1 MDKLVVFNNS
11 DLSRFLNIRPSESKF
26 GEHVNMLPP
35 VCNIYEYIEKL
46 DVNYVLIGIP
56 ENIGVLANFGK
67 QSTIHTWEATLKS
80 LLNIQKNE
88 FTNPENVL
96 ILGYLNFEK
105 ELKKINELDLSIDK
119 QLDKCRK
126 IVSKID
132 KEVSNLVYSIKKAG
146 KIPIIVGGGHNNSY
160 GNIKGSAL
168 ALNSPINVINLD
180 TLTNFKPEEGRHSGN
195 GFTYAYV
202 EGFLKNYYV
211 FGVHENHIPNSILK
225 EINKLKHISFSSY
238 ESIEV
243 KQTTTFKKEL
253 KQALSC
259 IEALPFGIEIDCS
272 AIEKL
277 NEDTSTTSGFSTKKA
292 RRFVNYFGKR
302 EAVQYLHICEAAPT
316 KENALHIGKQISYLI
331 TDFINA
337 NSSRKV
343 AE

>member
-26 GEHVNMLPP
+26 GEHVKMLPST
-35 VCNIYEYIEKL
+35 CNIYEYIENL
-46 DVNYVLIGIP
+46 DVGYVLIGIP
-56 ENIGVLANFGK
+56 ESIGVFANLGQ
-67 QSTIHTWEATLKS
+67 QSTTHIWEATLKV

-88 FTNPENVL
+88 FTNPEDVL

-105 ELKKINELDLSIDK
+105 ELKKINDLDLSIDK
-119 QLDKCRK
+119 QLVKCRK

-132 KEVSNLVYSIKKAG
+132 KEVSNLVYCIKKAG
-146 KIPIIVGGGHNNSY
+146 KIPIIIGRGHNNAY

-168 ALNSPINVINLD
+168 ALNSPINVVNLD

-195 GFTYAYV
+195 GFTYAFT
-202 EGFLKNYYV
+202 EGFLKKYYV

-225 EINKLKHISFSSY
+225 TINKLKEVSFSSY

-243 KQTTTFKKEL
+243 KQNTTFKKEL
-253 KQALSC
+253 KHAWSF
-259 IEALPFGIEIDCS
+259 IKELPFGIEIDCS

-277 NEDTSTTSGFSTKKA
+277 NEDTVTTCGFSLKKA

-302 EAVQYLHICEAAPT
+302 KAVQYLHICEATPT
-316 KENALHIGKQISYLI
+316 EENALQIGKQISYLV
-331 TDFINA
+331 TDFIHA
-337 NSSRKV
+337 HSTKKTL
-343 AE
+343 E